1 MKKKASATQ
10 IDMGRAVQAEGT
22 LCKAK
27 VGKEF
32 GVFEEQ
38 KGSHMMRM
46 WLAKGKRTGDRTGKQ
61 DPVGH
66 VKKSTFYFMGNGEP
80 WCNRCFF
87 FFFIQMIQQ

>member
-1 MKKKASATQ
+1 
-10 IDMGRAVQAEGT
+10 MGRAVQAEGT

-46 WLAKGKRTGDRTGKQ
+46 WLAKGKRTGDNAHLEDLMVLELCFLKAFSELTPQSLWTNQHR
-61 DPVGH
+61 
-66 VKKSTFYFMGNGEP
+66 KS
-80 WCNRCFF
+80 
-87 FFFIQMIQQ
+87 